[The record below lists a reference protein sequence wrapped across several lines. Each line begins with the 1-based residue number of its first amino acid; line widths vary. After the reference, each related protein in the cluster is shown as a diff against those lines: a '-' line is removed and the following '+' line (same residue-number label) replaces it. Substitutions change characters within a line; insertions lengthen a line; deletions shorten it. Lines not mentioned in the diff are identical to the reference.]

1 MPLPMASPNSAPS
14 EPPVQK
20 SAVPQPSRPG
30 PEPRRSPVS
39 RLLGWFKPAK
49 HIPRLPDAEVQRLYP
64 KFRWSVLEATFLG
77 YGLFYLVRNN
87 LAVVAK
93 DMENALGYNHT
104 QIGTITAV
112 TAIAYGLGK
121 LLMGSVSDRSDP
133 RKFMAM
139 GLMATAICNFAFGAL
154 PGYNMQLA
162 LWSLNGFI
170 QGMGWA
176 PCGRS
181 MGHWFSVRE
190 RGTTFSVWNTSHN
203 VGGGVAGWI
212 AAWAVLRFGGWQYAF
227 FIPGVIAAIGSVYV
241 FMRLV
246 DTPQSV
252 GLPSIEEYKQDFTA
266 AERKSGTVERE
277 LTTKELFVDN
287 VLLNKYIWLLA
298 FANFFAYVCRYSMWD
313 WGPMYLREVKHAD
326 ITQGSIA
333 VMVENFGGIVPTIVL
348 GWWSDKLGGR
358 RGMVATLCMVPVV
371 LAFVGLIVNPP
382 GHLWLDYVCL
392 TIVGCFIYP
401 VINIF
406 TILALDFT
414 SKKAIGTAAGFLGLF
429 GYVARASQAVGFGK
443 IADYYGKLHGQAMA
457 WNLVL
462 YLIVACGVLCIAI
475 LALMWKAKPRG

>member
-1 MPLPMASPNSAPS
+1 MIGFL
-14 EPPVQK
+14 
-20 SAVPQPSRPG
+20 
-30 PEPRRSPVS
+30 
-39 RLLGWFKPAK
+39 KPAQ
-49 HIPRLPDAEVQRLYP
+49 HIARLPEAAVKRLYP
-64 KFRWSVLEATFLG
+64 RFRWGVLEATFIG
-77 YGLFYLVRNN
+77 YALFYIVRNN

-104 QIGTITAV
+104 QIGTITAA
-112 TAIAYGLGK
+112 TAITYGVGK
-121 LLMGSVSDRSDP
+121 LLMGSVSDRSNP
-133 RKFMAM
+133 RVFMAS
-139 GLMATAICNFAFGAL
+139 GLLLTAICNFAFGAL
-154 PGYNMQLA
+154 PGFYVQLV

-190 RGTTFSVWNTSHN
+190 RGTTFSIWNTSHN
-203 VGGGVAGWI
+203 VGGGVAGVI
-212 AAWAVLRFGGWQYAF
+212 AAWAVVKFGGWQYAF
-227 FIPGVIAAIGSVYV
+227 FIPGIIAAIGAGYV
-241 FMRLV
+241 FLRLV

-252 GLPSIEEYKQDFTA
+252 GLPPIEEYKQDLTA
-266 AERKSGTVERE
+266 DEAQHGTHERE

-287 VLLNKYIWLLA
+287 VLLNKYVWLLA
-298 FANFFAYVCRYSMWD
+298 IANFFAYVARYSMWD
-313 WGPMYLREVKHAD
+313 WGPMYLREVKHA
-326 ITQGSIA
+326 TVYGGGFA

-358 RGMVATLCMVPVV
+358 RAMVALLCMVPVV
-371 LAFVGLIVNPP
+371 LAFVGLIANPP

-401 VINIF
+401 VINLF

-443 IADYYGKLHGQAMA
+443 LADYYGKLYGPAAA
-457 WNLVL
+457 WNIVL
-462 YLIVACGVLCIAI
+462 YLIVGCGLACIVI
-475 LALMWKAKPRG
+475 LAFMWNARPKA